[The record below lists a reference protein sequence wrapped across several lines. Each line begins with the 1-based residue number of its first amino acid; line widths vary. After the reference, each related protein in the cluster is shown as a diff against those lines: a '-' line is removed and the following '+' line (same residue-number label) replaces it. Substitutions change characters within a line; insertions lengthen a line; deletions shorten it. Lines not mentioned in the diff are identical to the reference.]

1 MLSRGAYDLGL
12 EMSVYPYSMS
22 QLAMLIP
29 DDSKRLVFMINHGM
43 LNSIISPDICGR
55 LKKRKPRRVKK

>member
-1 MLSRGAYDLGL
+1 
-12 EMSVYPYSMS
+12 MSVYPYSMS